1 MNGTILVADDSLV
14 VRAVLRRQLEADG
27 HHVIEATDGEEA
39 IIACREHRPDVVL
52 LDVEMPV
59 LDGHATLA
67 RLKADE
73 DLRDIPVVFLTG
85 RVDTADVV
93 TGLRLGA
100 HDYLRKPFEANELM
114 ARVSAALRTKELQ
127 DELRARNAE
136 LDRVSRIN
144 SLTGLFNRRH
154 LDEHLRREISGAR
167 RHERLVGVMI
177 LDIDHFKQ
185 VNDQYGHPNG
195 DVVLREV
202 AQRLLGTLRTE
213 DALGRWGGEEFIAV
227 LTEFARV
234 VDLRHRR
241 ADAPCHRGEA
251 VRPRRREFHPGDGEH
266 WLHLR
271 RGRRRGAGAPGR
283 RRPLRGQGRRA
294 QPGDGLDD
302 HRLTDRRAC
311 HRWDARRPSSIRKV
325 ARG

>member
-1 MNGTILVADDSLV
+1 VNGTILVADDSLV

-59 LDGHATLA
+59 LDGHATLE

-114 ARVSAALRTKELQ
+114 ARVSAALRTKWLQ

-136 LDRVSRIN
+136 LDRVSRIDM
-144 SLTGLFNRRH
+144 LTNIYNRRH
-154 LDEHLRREISGAR
+154 LDEHLRSVISSAR
-167 RHERLVGVMI
+167 RHDRSVGV
-177 LDIDHFKQ
+177 LLVDIDHFKD
-185 VNDQYGHPNG
+185 VNDEHGHLAG
-195 DVVLREV
+195 DAVLREV
-202 AQRLLGTLRTE
+202 ASRLQQAMRTE
-213 DALGRWGGEEFIAV
+213 DALGRWGGEEFLAV
-227 LTEFARV
+227 LTDTPPEGVRTMAERLRQVIAAAPFTLDDGSQIRV
-234 VDLRHRR
+234 TVSVGHTNGSDDAEVLVHR
-241 ADAPCHRGEA
+241 ADDALYVAKAE
-251 VRPRRREFHPGDGEH
+251 
-266 WLHLR
+266 
-271 RGRRRGAGAPGR
+271 GRNRIAA
-283 RRPLRGQGRRA
+283 A
-294 QPGDGLDD
+294 
-302 HRLTDRRAC
+302 
-311 HRWDARRPSSIRKV
+311 
-325 ARG
+325 